1 MKIKVIILFALCLSS
16 LNADY
21 YLQSSTREPSKID
34 KMDKAVVGDMENI
47 PQDLSY
53 YAAKIKPIDY
63 GKQKAQDDEYNKK
76 YFNPWSIEA
85 LDINSRDF
93 GWEARFVKSKPIYR
107 EDRTQYGAEY
117 YDYWIYNSAMWK
129 YNTVKAKAITT
140 KRVDLKSLP
149 MSDAYYRDPSQ
160 TGEGFPFDYN
170 QNSSYSINMP
180 LFVSH
185 YSVDGNWAFVHGA
198 YAFGW
203 VEKKDIALVD
213 DNFITKFKNGNYAI
227 TIEDNLRLK
236 NENKPISL
244 VKLGTI
250 FPYDTDGYMFATKDA
265 NGMAVLQKAH
275 PSKAEMIAKKPVAFT
290 PENIAKIATAF
301 VNEPYGWGESCETRD
316 CSALTRDFFAPFG
329 IFLRRNSSQQ
339 AGDGTRISLAGLN
352 KEEKK
357 AKILANAVP
366 FRSMLFVPGHIV
378 LYIGEYNNEPIVM
391 HAYWGIRQKDY
402 KKLITGRT
410 IITTTEPGKE
420 MENIRPESQLIET
433 LKEIINF

>member
-1 MKIKVIILFALCLSS
+1 MKIVILLILSLLPLSAEYF
-16 LNADY
+16 LDGG
-21 YLQSSTREPSKID
+21 TREKSNID
-34 KMDKAVVGDMENI
+34 SMPKAMIGDMENI
-47 PQDLSY
+47 PQDLAY
-53 YAAKIKPIDY
+53 YASRTAPIDVA
-63 GKQKAQDDEYNKK
+63 KQKAQDNEYNKK
-76 YFNPWSIEA
+76 YFNPWA
-85 LDINSRDF
+85 LDELSIDSRDF

-107 EDRTQYGAEY
+107 EDKTPYGAEY

-149 MSDAYYRDPSQ
+149 MSDSYYRNPNQ
-160 TGEGFPFDYN
+160 VGEGFPFDYN

-185 YSVDGNWAFVHGA
+185 YSVDGKWAFVHGA

-203 VEKKDIALVD
+203 IEVKDMAIVD
-213 DNFITKFKNGNYAI
+213 DDFISKFENGNYSI
-227 TIEDNLRLK
+227 TVEDNLILLNDK
-236 NENKPISL
+236 QKLSL
-244 VKLGTI
+244 IKLGTI
-250 FPYDTDGYMFATKDA
+250 FPYDKDGYMFATRDE
-265 NGMAVLQKAH
+265 NGTAVLQKAK
-275 PSKAEMIAKKPVAFT
+275 PLKSEMIMRKPVAFT

-339 AGDGTRISLAGLN
+339 AGDGMRISLVGLT

-357 AKILANAVP
+357 AKIIANAVP

-378 LYIGEYNNEPIVM
+378 LYIGEYNSEPIVM

-402 KKLITGRT
+402 TKLITGRT
-410 IITTTEPGKE
+410 IISTTEPGKE
-420 MENIRPESQLIET
+420 IESVRAESQLIET

>member
-1 MKIKVIILFALCLSS
+1 MKIKIIIIFAILSNI
-16 LNADY
+16 LQAEY
-21 YLQSSTREPSKID
+21 YLLPSAREPSKID
-34 KMDKAVVGDMENI
+34 KMDKAIVGDMSNI
-47 PQDLSY
+47 PQDLNY
-53 YAAKIKPIDY
+53 YASKIQPIDY
-63 GKQKAQDDEYNKK
+63 EKQKVQDNEYNKK
-76 YFNPWSIEA
+76 YFAPWGIEE
-85 LDINSRDF
+85 LDISSRDF

-107 EDRTQYGAEY
+107 EDRTPYGAEY

-129 YNTVKAKAITT
+129 YNTVKAKAITI

-149 MSDAYYRDPSQ
+149 MTDAYYRDPAQ

-213 DNFITKFKNGNYAI
+213 DNFISKFKNGNYAI
-227 TIEDNLRLK
+227 TVQDNLRLK
-236 NENKPISL
+236 NDNKSISL

-250 FPYDTDGYMFATKDA
+250 FPYNKDGYMFATKDA
-265 NGMAVLQKAH
+265 NGSAVLQKAR
-275 PSKAEMIAKKPVAFT
+275 PMEAGLIVKKPVAFT
-290 PENIAKIATAF
+290 PLNIAKIATAF

-329 IFLRRNSSQQ
+329 IFLHRNSSQQ
-339 AGDGTRISLAGLN
+339 AGDGTRISLAGLS
-352 KEEKK
+352 KDEKK
-357 AKILANAVP
+357 AKILANALP

-402 KKLITGRT
+402 SKLITGRT

>member
-1 MKIKVIILFALCLSS
+1 MKIVILFILSLLPLS
-16 LNADY
+16 ADY
-21 YLQSSTREPSKID
+21 YLSPSLREPSKID
-34 KMDKAVVGDMENI
+34 KMDKAIVADMLNI
-47 PQDLSY
+47 PQDLKY
-53 YAAKIKPIDY
+53 YASKIQPIDFN
-63 GKQKAQDDEYNKK
+63 KQKIQDVEYNKK
-76 YFNPWSIEA
+76 YFNPWEIEELSI
-85 LDINSRDF
+85 DSRDF

-107 EDRTQYGAEY
+107 EDRTPYGAEY

-129 YNTVKAKAITT
+129 YNTVKAKAITI

-149 MSDAYYRDPSQ
+149 MTDAYYRDPAQ

-170 QNSSYSINMP
+170 QNSSYAINMP

-185 YSVDGNWAFVHGA
+185 YSVDGKWAFVHGA

-203 VEKKDIALVD
+203 VEVKDIAIVD
-213 DNFITKFKNGNYAI
+213 DDFISKFKNGNYSI
-227 TIEDNLRLK
+227 TVEDNLALLDE
-236 NENKPISL
+236 NEKISL

-250 FPYDTDGYMFATKDA
+250 FPYDKDGYMFATRDE
-265 NGMAVLQKAH
+265 NGKAVLQKAK
-275 PSKAEMIAKKPVAFT
+275 PMKSEMIMRKPVAFT
-290 PENIAKIATAF
+290 PENIAKIATTF

-339 AGDGTRISLAGLN
+339 AGDGTRISLDGLT

-357 AKILANAVP
+357 AKIIANAVP
-366 FRSMLFVPGHIV
+366 FRSMLYVPGHIV

-402 KKLITGRT
+402 TKLITGRT

-420 MENIRPESQLIET
+420 LESVRAESQLIET
-433 LKEIINF
+433 LREIINF